1 MLDYWLDWT
10 LNERL
15 PSQKR
20 GRFASGTYQLH
31 APGIMELLP
40 DTQAPDAHACV
51 FSAAIHGNE
60 TAPVELLG
68 SWLSALE
75 AGITTLGAPV
85 LVILGNIPAL
95 RAQRRFIE
103 TNLNRLFTR
112 GIAEPGAEPARAR
125 ELMSAVDDF
134 FAAHTELPRL
144 HYDLHTAIRASLYP
158 RFVVEPFADTRI
170 APHQWQ
176 WLAAAD
182 MQAVLHQHQASWTFS
197 HYSKHYHQAQAFT
210 FELGRVAPFGENDMA
225 ALVPMQALLD
235 ALGEGRKPAQK
246 APDEMTFFQ
255 VHHEL
260 MRQAEDFSLCFAA
273 DTPNFSRFEPGTR
286 LAHDSVAGDF
296 IVGDTPLHVVFPNAD
311 VALGARAALLV
322 SPTEPPIKP

>member
-1 MLDYWLDWT
+1 MLDHWLDWT

-31 APGIMELLP
+31 APGIIELLP
-40 DTQAPDAHACV
+40 DTPTSDAHACI

-75 AGITTLGAPV
+75 AGVASLGAPV

-95 RAQRRFIE
+95 RAQRRFIDI
-103 TNLNRLFTR
+103 NLNRLFQR
-112 GIAEPGAEPARAR
+112 GLAEQGAEPERAR
-125 ELMSAVDDF
+125 ELMAAVDRF
-134 FAAHTELPRL
+134 FVAHTELPKL
-144 HYDLHTAIRASLYP
+144 HYDLHTAIRGSLYP
-158 RFVVEPFADTRI
+158 RFVVEPFADTAI
-170 APHQWQ
+170 TTMQWA

-182 MQAVLHQHQASWTFS
+182 MQAVLHQHQTSWTFS

-210 FELGRVAPFGENDMA
+210 FELGRVAPFGQNDMA
-225 ALVPMQALLD
+225 ALAPMLALLK
-235 ALGEGRKPAQK
+235 ALGEGGKPARQ
-246 APDEMTFFQ
+246 APGSMTFFQ
-255 VHHEL
+255 VQHEL

-286 LAHDSVAGDF
+286 LACDSVAGDF

-311 VALGARAALLV
+311 VAIGARAALLV
-322 SPTEPPIKP
+322 SPTQAPN